1 MPPFKVAPKDNRTPE
16 EIAIQNAINSQ
27 YNLCT
32 PLFNAENVRI
42 TDPVTRRDS
51 TYKVGSADLQDRL
64 ITLVGIGLGPKLQK
78 EFAQFESEISPKWA
92 EASRQLHLA
101 FVQSDY

>member
-1 MPPFKVAPKDNRTPE
+1 MPPYKVVAKDTRTPD
-16 EIAIQNAINSQ
+16 EIAIQAAMNSH

-51 TYKVGSADLQDRL
+51 VYRVGSADLQARL
-64 ITLVGIGLGPKLQK
+64 NALVGIGLGPKLEK
-78 EFAQFESEISPKWA
+78 EFAEFEANISSKWS
-92 EASRQLHLA
+92 EASRQLRDALM
-101 FVQSDY
+101 Q

>member
-1 MPPFKVAPKDNRTPE
+1 MPPYKTPVKDTRTPE
-16 EIAIQNAINSQ
+16 EIAIQNAMNSS

-64 ITLVGIGLGPKLQK
+64 VVLVGLGLGPKLKK
-78 EFAQFESEISPKWA
+78 EFAQFESDISPKWA
-92 EASRQLHLA
+92 EASSQLNTA
-101 FVQSDY
+101 IEQSAY